1 MLRGKRVLVTREKS
15 QAKAL
20 SQALEQ
26 HGAIPIELPLIRIE
40 RAKQVGQDLLHK
52 WHTFDWIVFT
62 SQNGVKYFFELISEM
77 KPPTW
82 PKVAAVGEKTAKA
95 LQKRNVVVDL
105 IPNEF
110 VAESLVEALKPLLS
124 THARV
129 LLVKGN
135 LARDTLREQ
144 LSSIADVTDWIVY
157 ETTYNEDAKPKI
169 IELLQQ
175 RMIDAITFTSS
186 STVHSFVEAIAG
198 ENVDLSFVTIACIG
212 PITKQTALH
221 LGIPVHV
228 CPHTYTIDAMIEEL
242 NQYFIRFYKE

>member
-1 MLRGKRVLVTREKS
+1 MLRGKRVLVTREKA

-20 SQALEQ
+20 SQTLERY
-26 HGAIPIELPLIRIE
+26 GAIPVELPLIRIV
-40 RAKQVGQDLLHK
+40 RAEQTNQELLHK

-62 SQNGVKYFFELISEM
+62 SQNGVKYFFEHIGEM

-82 PKVAAVGEKTAKA
+82 PKVAVVGEKTAKA

-110 VAESLVEALKPLLS
+110 VAESLAEALKPLLS
-124 THARV
+124 ANARI

-144 LSSIADVTDWIVY
+144 LSNIANVTDWIVY
-157 ETTYNEDAKPKI
+157 ETTYNEEAKPQLI
-169 IELLQQ
+169 HLLQR

-186 STVHSFVEAIAG
+186 STVHSFVQAVSG

-212 PITKQTALH
+212 PITKQTALQ
-221 LGIPVHV
+221 LGLPVHV
-228 CPHTYTIDAMIEEL
+228 CPHTYTIDEMVEQL
-242 NQYFIRFYKE
+242 HQYFTRSE

>member
-1 MLRGKRVLVTREKS
+1 MLRGKRVLVTREKA

-20 SQALEQ
+20 SQTLERY
-26 HGAIPIELPLIRIE
+26 GAIPVELPLIRIV
-40 RAKQVGQDLLHK
+40 RAKQADHNLLHE

-62 SQNGVKYFFELISEM
+62 SQNGVKYFFEAV
-77 KPPTW
+77 KDAQPPAW

-110 VAESLVEALKPLLS
+110 VAENLAEALKSLLS
-124 THARV
+124 AHARV

-144 LSSIADVTDWIVY
+144 LSNIADVTDWIVY
-157 ETTYNEDAKPKI
+157 ETTMNEEAKPQLI
-169 IELLQQ
+169 ALLQQ
-175 RMIDAITFTSS
+175 RMIDVVTFTSS
-186 STVHSFVEAIAG
+186 STVHSFAHAIAG
-198 ENVDLSFVTIACIG
+198 EDINLSFVTIACIG
-212 PITKQTALH
+212 PITKQTALD

-228 CPHTYTIDAMIEEL
+228 CPHTYTIDAMVEEI
-242 NQYFIRFYKE
+242 NQYLKIRGE

>member
-1 MLRGKRVLVTREKS
+1 MLVTREKA

-20 SQALEQ
+20 SQTLERY
-26 HGAIPIELPLIRIE
+26 GAIPIELPLIRIG
-40 RAKQVGQDLLHK
+40 RAKQVDQHLLHE
-52 WHTFDWIVFT
+52 WHTFDWIIFT
-62 SQNGVKYFFELISEM
+62 SQNGVKYFFELIGEIN
-77 KPPTW
+77 PPTW

-105 IPNEF
+105 IPNDF
-110 VAESLVEALKPLLS
+110 VAESLAETLQPLLS
-124 THARV
+124 TDTRV

-144 LSSIADVTDWIVY
+144 LSNMADVTDWVVY
-157 ETTYNEDAKPKI
+157 ETTYNEEAKPQLI
-169 IELLQQ
+169 HFLQQ

-186 STVHSFVEAIAG
+186 STVHSFAQAIAG

-212 PITKQTALH
+212 PITKQTALD
-221 LGIPVHV
+221 LGISVHV

-242 NQYFIRFYKE
+242 NQYFTRGE

>member
-1 MLRGKRVLVTREKS
+1 MLKGKRVLVTREKA

-20 SQALEQ
+20 SQTLERY
-26 HGAIPIELPLIRIE
+26 GAIPIELPLIRIG
-40 RAKQVGQDLLHK
+40 RAKQVDQHLLHE
-52 WHTFDWIVFT
+52 WHTFDWIIFT
-62 SQNGVKYFFELISEM
+62 SQNGVKYFFELIGEIN
-77 KPPTW
+77 PPTW

-105 IPNEF
+105 IPNDF
-110 VAESLVEALKPLLS
+110 VAESLAETLQPLLS
-124 THARV
+124 TDTRV

-144 LSSIADVTDWIVY
+144 LSNMADVTDWVVY
-157 ETTYNEDAKPKI
+157 ETTYNEEAKPQLI
-169 IELLQQ
+169 HFLQQ

-186 STVHSFVEAIAG
+186 STVHSFAQAIAG

-212 PITKQTALH
+212 PITKQTALD
-221 LGIPVHV
+221 LGISVHV

-242 NQYFIRFYKE
+242 NQYFTRGE